1 MKARKIIGWLLLF
14 VGLIIIFYS
23 LFASYNIFTGNS
35 PGPTVFKMPEKEMVL
50 PQKGEAQALEGQVE
64 EDKSSS
70 PPFATSREMQE
81 MIGEQLKGMLPVDFI
96 PKLLNLLSWSIMA
109 GILIFAG
116 TQISSL
122 GIKLIKK

>member
-1 MKARKIIGWLLLF
+1 MKARKVIGWLLLL
-14 VGLIIIFYS
+14 VGLIIIFYG
-23 LFASYNIFTGNS
+23 LFTSYNIFTGKS
-35 PGPTVFKMPEKEMVL
+35 LGPTVFEMPEKEAVL
-50 PQKGEAQALEGQVE
+50 PQKSKAQALEGQVE
-64 EDKSSS
+64 
-70 PPFATSREMQE
+70 E